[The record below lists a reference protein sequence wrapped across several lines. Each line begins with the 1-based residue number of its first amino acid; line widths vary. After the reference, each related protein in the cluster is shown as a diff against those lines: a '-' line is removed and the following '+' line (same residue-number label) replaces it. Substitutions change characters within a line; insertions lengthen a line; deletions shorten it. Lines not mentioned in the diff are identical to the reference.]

1 MKRKAEKILALL
13 AALLTVFFLGGFAV
27 IANHLTLKQ
36 YQTTIKPVF
45 QSSLQQLTDQ
55 EAVTLFQT
63 LGAWFAVTLMLVLI
77 LTAVAWPLL
86 KGHRKIA
93 GGLLVA
99 AGVITLFGSQL
110 VAFPIAFFFFVAG
123 GLALMRKEQ
132 VRVQDE
138 Y

>member
-27 IANHLTLKQ
+27 IANQLTLK
-36 YQTTIKPVF
+36 
-45 QSSLQQLTDQ
+45 
-55 EAVTLFQT
+55 
-63 LGAWFAVTLMLVLI
+63 
-77 LTAVAWPLL
+77 PLL

-132 VRVQDE
+132 VRVQDK